1 LQRSCLTVLCFRFQD
16 KLELCNKNA
25 GWLLDFVQSREE
37 LDESVPKLID
47 IDYCFR
53 VNLKSTLVQEKID
66 EKINKMTFTNQ
77 DCEKLER
84 LTRGQ
89 NKKHAMGRG
98 ENGQGDRIELWGCDK
113 FKT

>member
-1 LQRSCLTVLCFRFQD
+1 M
-16 KLELCNKNA
+16 CNKNA
-25 GWLLDFVQSREE
+25 GWLLHFVQSREE

-47 IDYCFR
+47 IDYCFSDR

-66 EKINKMTFTNQ
+66 EKINKMTFTNK
-77 DCEKLER
+77 DCEKLEW

-98 ENGQGDRIELWGCDK
+98 EKGQGDRIDIWGCDK
-113 FKT
+113 SKT